1 MEQGVWY
8 NNKNMMLLVHGK
20 APLVMPGQTMLCEA
34 ISSIMLDVP
43 VVVLHLM
50 GAEGVLHASIILVS

>member
-1 MEQGVWY
+1 
-8 NNKNMMLLVHGK
+8 MMLLVHGK